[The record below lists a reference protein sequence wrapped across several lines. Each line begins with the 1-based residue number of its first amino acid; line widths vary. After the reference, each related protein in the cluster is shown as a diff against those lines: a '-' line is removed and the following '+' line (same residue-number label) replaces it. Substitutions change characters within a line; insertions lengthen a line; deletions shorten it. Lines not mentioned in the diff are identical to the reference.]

1 LPVNGT
7 EFASGVAM
15 LSPYQRIRNRDQ
27 RKISA
32 SIDQTPL
39 TNKTKHFWLS
49 GAHASGAHYR
59 ATVRLKLT
67 RRRFYR
73 ASSAVA

>member
-1 LPVNGT
+1 
-7 EFASGVAM
+7 M

-39 TNKTKHFWLS
+39 TNKTKHFLVIGCPCVWCALQGNRPPQADASTILS
-49 GAHASGAHYR
+49 R
-59 ATVRLKLT
+59 FERCRLNFSTQL
-67 RRRFYR
+67 
-73 ASSAVA
+73 A